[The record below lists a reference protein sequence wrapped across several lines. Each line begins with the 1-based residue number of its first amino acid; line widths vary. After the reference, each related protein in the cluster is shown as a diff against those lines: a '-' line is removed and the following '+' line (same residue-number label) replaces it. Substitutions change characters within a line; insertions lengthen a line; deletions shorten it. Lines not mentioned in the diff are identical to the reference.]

1 MVLPDELE
9 SAHDAKVSEL
19 LEALEQVCY
28 QKVTEYL
35 EQGVDGLDSACK
47 VVDLMKAVGL
57 I

>member
-9 SAHDAKVSEL
+9 SAHDAKVSDL